1 MIWSTFYV
9 YCYLDILFGESPF
22 ISFPYFSTG
31 LSLFVLFI
39 ENSSYGMNISPL
51 LVYMF
56 SPSKPCLFTYIM
68 VSLDEHG
75 S

>member
-1 MIWSTFYV
+1 MEHFFV

-39 ENSSYGMNISPL
+39 ENSLYGMNISPL
-51 LVYMF
+51 FVYIF
-56 SPSKPCLFTYIM
+56 SSFIPCLFTYIM
-68 VSLDEHG
+68 VSLDEQG

>member
-9 YCYLDILFGESPF
+9 YRYLDILFWESPF
-22 ISFPYFSTG
+22 ITFPYFSTG

-39 ENSSYGMNISPL
+39 ENSLYGMNISL
-51 LVYMF
+51 LLAYIF
-56 SPSKPCLFTYIM
+56 SPSIPCFFTYIM
-68 VSLDEHG
+68 VSLDEQG